1 MVMID
6 KLTKVAHFIPV
17 KTTHKEA
24 NIANIYMKEV
34 SILHGI
40 TKSIVSDK
48 DSKFTSKFTSKFWK
62 GLFEGFGTSLNIST
76 SYHMFSLKSA
86 T

>member
-1 MVMID
+1 MVVVD
-6 KLTKVAHFIPV
+6 RSTKAAHFIPV

-34 SILHGI
+34 ARLHGI
-40 TKSIVSDK
+40 PKAIVSDR
-48 DSKFTSKFTSKFWK
+48 DSKFTSKFWK
-62 GLFEGFGTSLNIST
+62 GLLEGFGTSLNMST
-76 SYHMFSLKSA
+76 PYHHQIDGQ